1 MGKLYSQLFFLDQ
14 DQEIDIEKEEAM
26 CARDL
31 ALILDHQNQE
41 ADREII
47 KRGQEDP
54 DHKYYE

>member
-14 DQEIDIEKEEAM
+14 DQEIDIEKEEAT
-26 CARDL
+26 CDRDL

>member
-1 MGKLYSQLFFLDQ
+1 MWKLYSQLFFLDQ
-14 DQEIDIEKEEAM
+14 NQEIDIEKEEAT